1 MIELTKPFGLDF
13 FPGLVIGPS
22 FLLIKTKLNLF
33 FLIIFQLYLQLY
45 SKLFLIF
52 FLELNPWLVKVN
64 YLSNFSPTVF
74 FLPFFFIIL
83 YFFLLFLY
91 YFLALTRK

>member
-1 MIELTKPFGLDF
+1 MIELTKPFCSVF
-13 FPGLVIGPS
+13 FPSLVLGPS

-52 FLELNPWLVKVN
+52 FLQLNPWLVKVN
-64 YLSNFSPTVF
+64 YLSNFSPNVF
-74 FLPFFFIIL
+74 FLPFLFIVF

-91 YFLALTRK
+91 FFLALT